1 MGTYSATSRRRR
13 LEPSAGSA
21 TAEASEPIQ
30 RVAVRPVAGLAHRDA
45 GGVLGRSAEPRVGD
59 SLGGRA
65 VPAEIN
71 TLLRRRR
78 GHGDRLPEPLAGD
91 LGSQLGH
98 DLSSVRVHTDGTADT
113 LARSLQAVAF
123 TDGSDIYFQN
133 GAYDPRGERGQR
145 LLAHELTHVVQN
157 SRGSGGASVPT
168 VGRADD
174 PAEAEA
180 DRSADRVITALRRQA
195 SRLHAPAASTGP
207 DAGPPLRRRQD
218 AHASV
223 ATLRRARSKGDDS
236 PVTNADLEFEFF
248 GVDKKAGE
256 FTPGGGSAK
265 LYIGSPGQGFWGTVT
280 LDANAPG
287 PVTVEGGFLQKLV
300 TNEVNATYGED
311 EVEFAEDEAGPHKD
325 PPRQDGAW
333 TYESDQPVAMT
344 LKPGEE
350 GTWSDFDRPMAAFAL
365 TEEGEALSDWTA
377 NLEFQT
383 VFTARVKD
391 AAQPWTQVEGTWSW
405 TSWGDQQ
412 GADKNEVDSISV
424 STDKSAEAWDPEEVR
439 ALPHANGLPA
449 TWRRR

>member
-1 MGTYSATSRRRR
+1 MGSYSATGRRRR
-13 LEPSAGSA
+13 LEPSTSPA
-21 TAEASEPIQ
+21 TEETSELVQ

-45 GGVLGRSAEPRVGD
+45 GGVLGRSAESRADDP
-59 SLGGRA
+59 LGGRA
-65 VPAEIN
+65 VPAKIT

-123 TDGSDIYFQN
+123 THGSDIYFQN
-133 GAYDPRGERGQR
+133 GAYDPRGENGQR

-157 SRGSGGASVPT
+157 SQGSGGASAPT

-195 SRLHAPAASTGP
+195 SRLHTPVASDGP
-207 DAGPPLRRRQD
+207 DAGLPLRRRQD

-223 ATLRRARSKGDDS
+223 ATLRRARAKGDNS
-236 PVTNADLEFEFF
+236 PVTNDDLQLEFF
-248 GVDKKAGE
+248 GSDKKAGE

-265 LYIGSPGQGFWGTVT
+265 LYIGSPGEGFWGTVT

-300 TNEVNATYGED
+300 TNDVNATYGED
-311 EVEFAEDEAGPHKD
+311 EIEFAEDQAAPHKD
-325 PPRQDGAW
+325 PPREDGAW

-350 GTWSDFDRPMAAFAL
+350 GTWSDFDRPLAGFAL
-365 TEEGEALSDWTA
+365 KEEGRPLTDWTA
-377 NLEFQT
+377 NLEFET

-391 AAQPWTQVEGTWSW
+391 GAQPWTQVEGQWSW
-405 TSWGDQQ
+405 NSWGNQQ
-412 GADKNEVDSISV
+412 GADRNEVDSISV

-439 ALPHANGLPA
+439 ALPHANSLPA